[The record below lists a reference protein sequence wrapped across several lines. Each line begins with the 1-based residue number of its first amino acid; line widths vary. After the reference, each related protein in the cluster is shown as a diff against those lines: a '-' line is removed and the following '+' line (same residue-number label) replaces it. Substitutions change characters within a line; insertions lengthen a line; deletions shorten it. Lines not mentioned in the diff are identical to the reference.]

1 MSEQGE
7 AAARP
12 PHSWG
17 ATEDGLAQALA
28 YSHGHELRFCPQ
40 RGMWLRWSGHRWVW
54 DEAERHRELIRSLAR
69 ELPTSSRWSR
79 FRQGAL
85 SSGGVSGVA
94 RLARSDP
101 RLVVEL
107 RQFDAYPQELN
118 TPGGIVDL
126 HSGELRA
133 ADPGRLHTRSTAVAP
148 DFDRR
153 AEVWERFLADTFG
166 DDDALRTYVQR
177 LLGVSAMGAV
187 LEQILP
193 FALGAGANGKST
205 LLEASMHALG
215 RGGSGYA
222 IAASSELLMQRQF
235 TDHPT
240 ELAQLHGARLVV
252 CSELSEGA
260 RFSEGR
266 VKQLTGRDSIPARYM
281 RGNWFTFEPSHTI
294 WVPGNH
300 RPEVR
305 TGGFAFWR
313 RVRLIPFNRTVPEDR
328 QDRRLGERLAEEAP
342 AVLAWIVRGA
352 VDYHR
357 SGLAEPPAVRAA
369 TAAYARNEDTVAR
382 FIAECC
388 HLADGQPLVR
398 VATTRLRR
406 AYEQWCQQTGDAPVS
421 AKRLTQDLERQGV
434 SAGRGAGGARHYV
447 GISLLLA
454 EDDDEDRNDGRGT
467 A

>member
-1 MSEQGE
+1 
-7 AAARP
+7 
-12 PHSWG
+12 
-17 ATEDGLAQALA
+17 
-28 YSHGHELRFCPQ
+28 
-40 RGMWLRWSGHRWVW
+40 
-54 DEAERHRELIRSLAR
+54 
-69 ELPTSSRWSR
+69 
-79 FRQGAL
+79 
-85 SSGGVSGVA
+85 
-94 RLARSDP
+94 
-101 RLVVEL
+101 
-107 RQFDAYPQELN
+107 
-118 TPGGIVDL
+118 
-126 HSGELRA
+126 
-133 ADPGRLHTRSTAVAP
+133 
-148 DFDRR
+148 
-153 AEVWERFLADTFG
+153 
-166 DDDALRTYVQR
+166 
-177 LLGVSAMGAV
+177 MGAV

-313 RVRLIPFNRTVPEDR
+313 RVRLIPFDRTVPEDR

-357 SGLAEPPAVRAA
+357 GGLAEPPAVRAA

-406 AYEQWCQQTGDAPVS
+406 AYEQWCQQTGDAPVWNGRVS
-421 AKRLTQDLERQGV
+421 APAGALAACGTTSVSVCCSPRTTMRTVTTAGGPPDLDRSGV
-434 SAGRGAGGARHYV
+434 SIAVRPTKFVRPSWPV
-447 GISLLLA
+447 GPALCG
-454 EDDDEDRNDGRGT
+454 DQVTGDRCRRVTGFASRAIPRSSVTVNPPPT
-467 A
+467 

>member
-1 MSEQGE
+1 MSEQDE
-7 AAARP
+7 TAPRL
-12 PHSWG
+12 PHAWG

-28 YSHGHELRFCPQ
+28 HTHGHELRFCPQ
-40 RGMWLRWSGHRWVW
+40 RGTWLRWTGHRWVW
-54 DEAERHRELIRSLAR
+54 DEAEQHRELIRALAR
-69 ELPTSSRWSR
+69 ELPTSSRWRR

-85 SSGGVSGVA
+85 SAGGVSGVA

-107 RQFDAYPQELN
+107 GQVDAHPYELN
-118 TPGGIVDL
+118 TPGGIANL
-126 HSGELRA
+126 QTGELHA
-133 ADPGRLHTRSTAVAP
+133 ADPQRLHTRSSAVTP
-148 DFDRR
+148 DFERR
-153 AEVWERFLADTFG
+153 AEVWERFLTDTFG
-166 DDDALRTYVQR
+166 EGDALRIYVQR
-177 LLGVSAMGAV
+177 LLGISALGAV

-215 RGGSGYA
+215 LGGSGYA

-235 TDHPT
+235 ADHPT

-281 RGNWFTFEPSHTI
+281 RGNWFSFAPSHTL
-294 WVPGNH
+294 WLLGNH

-305 TGGFAFWR
+305 TGGLAFWR
-313 RVRLIPFNRTVPEDR
+313 RVRLIPFTRTLSEDR

-342 AVLAWIVRGA
+342 AVLAWIIRGA

-357 SGLAEPPAVRAA
+357 YGLPEPAAVRAA
-369 TAAYARNEDTVAR
+369 TAAYARDEDTVAR
-382 FIAECC
+382 FVAECC
-388 HLADGQPLVR
+388 HLAADQPLVR
-398 VATTRLRR
+398 VATTRFRR
-406 AYEQWCQQTGDAPVS
+406 AYERWCQQTGDAPVT

-434 SAGRGAGGARHYV
+434 RTGRGTGGARHYV
-447 GISLLLA
+447 GVSLLLA
-454 EDDDEDRNDGRGT
+454 EDDAENSDDRRGT
-467 A
+467 I